1 MKTNQKTNV
10 ALHGAQVL
18 GSTRMLIL
26 ASAAGAMLCMPPHAT
41 AQTAMEAG
49 AVAKSTTAPVVVQGR
64 AGAPA
69 PVQMTISMNPAL
81 ATAPVADVRG
91 PNCTGAVR
99 GESSVVVP
107 VGKSSLISLPEPVR
121 NRTLGNPAVVQA
133 TMVSPQSMYLLGR
146 SVGTTNM
153 IVQGRSGAC
162 SIVNV
167 VVNADAGGLQT
178 SLAQLM
184 PGESKIRV
192 MTAAD
197 SLVLAGNVSSAQA
210 AQQAMEIAHAYAASA
225 QSGADKGGGVAGALG
240 GGGGGTSGG
249 APVINMM
256 IVDTPQQVM
265 LEVKVAE
272 VSKTLL
278 NQLGTALNIQGGF
291 GSWSGGLLTSLLTGS
306 STGFFANKAN
316 NRPFQAQLDAQKND
330 SLVKILA
337 EPNLVTLS
345 GQEASFLAGGKIY
358 IPVAQSS
365 ASGGAPTI
373 TLQEEEFGV
382 GLKFTPTVMANGRI
396 NVKVAPE
403 VSELSPTGATVTG
416 ANTNGQTI
424 LPLIT
429 TRRASTTVQMRDGES
444 FAIGG
449 LLQDNARGS
458 LKALPGA
465 GEIPVLGTLFRSTQ
479 FQHDLTELVIV
490 ITPRLVQPMQTASY
504 PLPTDSF
511 STPNDLDVYL
521 TGNMEGRGAKNRAAK
536 PASAAAPAA
545 APQMP
550 AQAPSAPSAPS
561 SQAPAPAPVAPA
573 PVAPAAPA
581 PRTEVSTEVTT
592 PAVTP
597 PTNDVPEQPAATLPV
612 AEAAPAPTATPAPAP
627 TDDNAARVA
636 RIEATAARLA
646 QARAKTQGRQTAV
659 ADTTTTPQTR

>member
-1 MKTNQKTNV
+1 MNTNQKTNV
-10 ALHGAQVL
+10 ATVALRSGQIL
-18 GSTRMLIL
+18 GSTRMLAL
-26 ASAAGAMLCMPPHAT
+26 ASAAGAMLCMPTHAT

-49 AVAKSTTAPVVVQGR
+49 AVAKSTTAPVVVQSR
-64 AGAPA
+64 AGATA

-192 MTAAD
+192 TTAAD

-225 QSGADKGGGVAGALG
+225 QSGADKGGGAAGALG
-240 GGGGGTSGG
+240 GGGAAGG
-249 APVINMM
+249 ASVINMM

-278 NQLGTALNIQGGF
+278 NQLGSALNIQGGF
-291 GSWSGGLLTSLLTGS
+291 GSWGGGLLTSLLTGS
-306 STGFFANKAN
+306 STALFANKAN
-316 NRPFQAQLDAQKND
+316 NRPFQVELDAQKND

-365 ASGGAPTI
+365 SSGGAPTI
-373 TLQEEEFGV
+373 TLQEEEYGV

-396 NVKVAPE
+396 NLKVAPE

-511 STPNDLDVYL
+511 STPSDLAVYL
-521 TGNMEGRGAKNRAAK
+521 TGNMEGSGAKNRTAK
-536 PASAAAPAA
+536 PATAAAPAT
-545 APQMP
+545 APQAP
-550 AQAPSAPSAPS
+550 AQVPSAPAAPS
-561 SQAPAPAPVAPA
+561 SQAPMPAPVTPAPVAPA
-573 PVAPAAPA
+573 TPA
-581 PRTEVSTEVTT
+581 PRTEVSI
-592 PAVTP
+592 AP
-597 PTNDVPEQPAATLPV
+597 PTQPAN
-612 AEAAPAPTATPAPAP
+612 ATPEKLAATQPVVEPASATTSATVS

-646 QARAKTQGRQTAV
+646 QARTKTQGRPTAV

>member
-1 MKTNQKTNV
+1 MKTNQKTKV
-10 ALHGAQVL
+10 ALRSAHTLDRA
-18 GSTRMLIL
+18 RMLVL
-26 ASAAGAMLCMPPHAT
+26 AGAAGAALSVHPHAT
-41 AQTAMEAG
+41 AQTAIEAG
-49 AVAKSTTAPVVVQGR
+49 AVAKSTTAPITVQNR
-64 AGAPA
+64 AGSTA
-69 PVQMTISMNPAL
+69 PVQMTISMNPAT
-81 ATAPVADVRG
+81 AAPVADVRG
-91 PNCTGAVR
+91 PNCTGAMR
-99 GESSVVVP
+99 GESNVVVP
-107 VGKSSLISLPEPVR
+107 VGKSSIISLPEPVR
-121 NRTLGNPAVVQA
+121 NRTLGNPGVVQA

-184 PGESKIRV
+184 PGENKIRV

-210 AQQAMEIAHAYAASA
+210 AQQAMEIARAYAASA
-225 QSGADKGGGVAGALG
+225 QGGADKGSGAGAG
-240 GGGGGTSGG
+240 MGAMGAMGG
-249 APVINMM
+249 ASGSGANVINMM

-278 NQLGTALNIQGGF
+278 NQLGSALNIQGGF
-291 GSWSGGLLTSLLTGS
+291 GSWAGGLLTSLLTGS
-306 STGFFANKAN
+306 STAVFANKAN
-316 NRPFQAQLDAQKND
+316 NRPFQVQLDAQKND

-365 ASGGAPTI
+365 SSGGAPTI

-396 NVKVAPE
+396 NLRVAPE

-449 LLQDNARGS
+449 LMQDNARGS

-465 GEIPVLGTLFRSTQ
+465 GEVPVLGALFRSTQ

-490 ITPRLVQPMQTASY
+490 ITPHLVQPMQTASY

-511 STPNDLDVYL
+511 STPNDLDVYM
-521 TGNMEGRGAKNRAAK
+521 TGNMEGRGAKKGAAK
-536 PASAAAPAA
+536 PAPAA
-545 APQMP
+545 APQAP
-550 AQAPSAPSAPS
+550 APAPSAPSAPS
-561 SQAPAPAPVAPA
+561 SQAPAPAPAAPA

-581 PRTEVSTEVTT
+581 PRTQVSTVPVQPSTDDAPAT
-592 PAVTP
+592 PAVATP
-597 PTNDVPEQPAATLPV
+597 VAQTAPTPAAELPPV
-612 AEAAPAPTATPAPAP
+612 
-627 TDDNAARVA
+627 DDNAERVA
-636 RIEATAARLA
+636 RIEATAARIA
-646 QARAKTQGRQTAV
+646 QARAKAQGRQTTV

>member
-10 ALHGAQVL
+10 ATVAHRSAQVL
-18 GSTRMLIL
+18 GSTRMLVL
-26 ASAAGAMLCMPPHAT
+26 ASAAGAMLCMPTHAT

-49 AVAKSTTAPVVVQGR
+49 AVAKSTTAPVVMQSR
-64 AGAPA
+64 AGASA
-69 PVQMTISMNPAL
+69 PMQMTISMNPAL
-81 ATAPVADVRG
+81 ATAPAADVRG

-107 VGKSSLISLPEPVR
+107 VGKSLLISLPEPVR
-121 NRTLGNPAVVQA
+121 NRTLGNPGVVQA

-225 QSGADKGGGVAGALG
+225 QSGADKGGGAAGALG
-240 GGGGGTSGG
+240 GGGSGGTSGG

-278 NQLGTALNIQGGF
+278 NQLGSALNVQGGF

-306 STGFFANKAN
+306 STALFGNKAN
-316 NRPFQAQLDAQKND
+316 NRPFQVQLDAQKND

-365 ASGGAPTI
+365 SSGGAPTI
-373 TLQEEEFGV
+373 TLQEEEYGV

-396 NVKVAPE
+396 NLKVAPE

-511 STPNDLDVYL
+511 STPSDLAVYM
-521 TGNMEGRGAKNRAAK
+521 TGNMEGSGTKTRTTK
-536 PASAAAPAA
+536 PAGAAATPAAPAT
-545 APQMP
+545 APKMP
-550 AQAPSAPSAPS
+550 AQAPS
-561 SQAPAPAPVAPA
+561 SQAPVP
-573 PVAPAAPA
+573 APAAPA
-581 PRTEVSTEVTT
+581 PTAPTAPAPRTELSTT
-592 PAVTP
+592 
-597 PTNDVPEQPAATLPV
+597 VPMQPANDAPEKAAPV
-612 AEAAPAPTATPAPAP
+612 AEAAPAPTVTPAPAP

-646 QARAKTQGRQTAV
+646 QARNKTQGRQTAV